1 MFTRAMEQNT
11 AAEVASEGTSET
23 PAGSPSSPPT
33 PSSPSTITERVQAFR
48 KRHARAEMALFFLGG
63 FVFDVVTLD
72 RIDNWKTLLQQGGYL
87 LVLGGLLLFEQRYR
101 LTGEQPPKGLRWL
114 LRFSED
120 ALHFLLGS
128 LLSSYALFFFK
139 SASGISAAIF
149 LLVIFGLLV
158 ANELPRFRRM
168 GPVVRFGLYSLSLTA
183 YFAYLLPVLF
193 GTINAAL
200 FVLAAMLSA
209 PPFLLFFKLA
219 KKWSGEKEVA
229 LKQVAAPAGGV
240 QAVLLALYLAG
251 AIPPVPLSVEYLGV
265 FHEVR
270 RGEDGKYELLHE
282 RPAWR
287 FWQRGD
293 QVFRARPGDKVY
305 VFASVFAPMSFHG
318 RSIYFHWFY
327 DDPQRGWREV
337 SKWEYP
343 KLTGGRAEGY
353 RVFASLSKPL
363 PGDWSVEIRTSDG
376 REVGRVGFTVEP
388 DASSPDAPRDFWIVN
403 K

>member
-1 MFTRAMEQNT
+1 MEQNT
-11 AAEVASEGTSET
+11 AGEVASEGSQE
-23 PAGSPSSPPT
+23 PT
-33 PSSPSTITERVQAFR
+33 EGARNASGTSTITARIQAFR
-48 KRHARAEMALFFLGG
+48 KRHARAEMALFFAGG
-63 FVFDVVTLD
+63 FLFDVVTLD
-72 RIDNWKTLLQQGGYL
+72 RIDNWTTLLQQGVYL

-114 LRFSED
+114 LRLSED

-139 SASGISAAIF
+139 SASGVSAAIF

-158 ANELPRFRRM
+158 ANELPRFRKR

-193 GTINAAL
+193 GTMSAVL
-200 FVLAAMLSA
+200 FVLAALLSV

-219 KKWSGEKEVA
+219 RKWSGEKEIA
-229 LKQVAAPAGGV
+229 LKQIAAPAGGV
-240 QAVLLALYLAG
+240 QVALLALYFAG
-251 AIPPVPLSVEYLGV
+251 SIPPVPLSVEYLGV
-265 FHEVR
+265 FHDVR
-270 RGEDGKYELLHE
+270 RGEDGQYELLHE

-293 QVFRARPGDKVY
+293 QVFRAREGDKVY
-305 VFASVFAPMSFHG
+305 VFASVFAPMSFQG

-327 DDPQRGWREV
+327 DHPEKGWREV

-376 REVGRVGFTVEP
+376 REVGRIGFTVEP
-388 DASSPDAPRDFWIVN
+388 DASFPDAPRDFWVL
-403 K
+403 KK